1 MRVQT
6 SSFMKT
12 PVVRAANQRAQD
24 RPEYQAAQGIEQAN
38 NAVDGIIMRSQRLA
52 AVADMAELKTG
63 LSAWITEY
71 ENKGGD
77 FTALPAELNKEI
89 DNRMKALRNKGG
101 YYAQAAEEEYPLMKA
116 ELSSVAE
123 NAVVNAMLRQNRE
136 NIGRE
141 ISSEIVSVRKS
152 PELLDD
158 KIRKMAEEIN
168 KVTLSPKEKT
178 ALIEKMKAD
187 MSLAVMDEDLKN
199 DPRGLAEKI
208 RSGAFKDYSSVERQN
223 QYLNAAEKKTLESA
237 KSSVY
242 AQLYENFKDENG
254 FFDYSKAVLFLRKPE
269 NQKALG
275 LTAEASNSIGDMLY
289 SQFSQEA
296 EMREK
301 NRSAAA
307 SSEMDSAIDA
317 FYKGN
322 AAAAIQMI
330 QDSETIKGTDKMNLI
345 EKLKNNKYGAESNA
359 YKEQEIA
366 VKIARREINTDEELL
381 SLVAKDEIA
390 PDVCNKARTFLK
402 NRDEKAFA
410 FVKSALDQIKAT
422 KGFFGRLSPAEA
434 ATNAKAS
441 LVIMEMWNDMV
452 ESGYS
457 PKDVADVLSPEN
469 VEKIRQRFA
478 VSFEEIME
486 SQMGRFSETDQ
497 KTIKEVENLRKN
509 LKKKTPQRKPDE
521 TLDDLA
527 KRIPDDDDI

>member
-12 PVVRAANQRAQD
+12 PVVRAVNHRTQD
-24 RPEYQAAQGIEQAN
+24 RPEYQAAEGIEKAG
-38 NAVDGIIMRSQRLA
+38 NAVDGIIARSQRLA

-71 ENKGGD
+71 ENKGQN
-77 FTALPAELNKEI
+77 FATLPEALNKEI
-89 DNRMKALRNKGG
+89 DARMKALRNKGG
-101 YYAQAAEEEYPLMKA
+101 YYAQAVEEEYPLMKV

-136 NIGRE
+136 NIDRE
-141 ISSEIVSVRKS
+141 ISSEIVSVRQS
-152 PELLDD
+152 PEMLDD
-158 KIRKMAEEIN
+158 KINKMTDEIN
-168 KVTLSPKEKT
+168 KVTLSPKEKM

-199 DPRGLAEKI
+199 DPKGLAEKI
-208 RSGAFKDYSSVERQN
+208 RSGAFKDYSSVERQD
-223 QYLNAAEKKTLESA
+223 QYLKAAEKKTLESA

-254 FFDYSKAVLFLRKPE
+254 LFDYSKAILFLRKPE

-275 LTAEASNSIGDMLY
+275 LTAEAANSVGDMLY

-307 SSEMDSAIDA
+307 SSEIDLAIDA

-322 AAAAIQMI
+322 AAAAIQAI

-345 EKLKNNKYGAESNA
+345 EKLKNNKFGTESDY

-366 VKIARREINTDEELL
+366 GKIARREINTDEELI
-381 SLVAKDEIA
+381 SLVAKGEIS
-390 PDVCNKARTFLK
+390 DQVCNKARTFLK

-410 FVKSALDQIKAT
+410 FVQSALEQIKAT
-422 KGFFGRLSPAEA
+422 KGLLGKLSPEEA
-434 ATNAKAS
+434 AQNAAAS
-441 LVIMEMWNDMV
+441 LAIMEMWNEAV
-452 ESGYS
+452 KNGYS
-457 PKDVADVLSPEN
+457 TEDVAKAFSPEN
-469 VEKIRQRFA
+469 IEKIRQRFS
-478 VSFEEIME
+478 VTLE
-486 SQMGRFSETDQ
+486 
-497 KTIKEVENLRKN
+497 KTIESKMSRYSAVQESTVKEAETIIGSFKE
-509 LKKKTPQRKPDE
+509 KKISQRKPNETIDE
-521 TLDDLA
+521 YR
-527 KRIPDDDDI
+527 KRVKR

>member
-12 PVVRAANQRAQD
+12 PVVRAADQRAQD

-38 NAVDGIIMRSQRLA
+38 NAIDGIIMRSQRLA

-223 QYLNAAEKKTLESA
+223 QYLNAAEKKTFESA

-242 AQLYENFKDENG
+242 ARLYENFKDENG

-269 NQKALG
+269 NQRKLG
-275 LTAEASNSIGDMLY
+275 LTADAANSVGDMLY

-381 SLVAKDEIA
+381 SLVAKDEIT

-410 FVKSALDQIKAT
+410 FVQSALEQIKAT
-422 KGFFGRLSPAEA
+422 KGLLGKVSPEEA
-434 ATNAKAS
+434 AQNSAAS
-441 LVIMEMWNDMV
+441 LAIMEMWNEAV
-452 ESGYS
+452 KNGYS
-457 PKDVADVLSPEN
+457 TEDVAKAFSPEN
-469 VEKIRQRFA
+469 VEKIRQRFS
-478 VSFEEIME
+478 VTLDRVIE
-486 SQMGRFSETDQ
+486 SRMGRFSKTQES
-497 KTIKEVENLRKN
+497 TIKEAETIIDSFKD
-509 LKKKTPQRKPDE
+509 KKRPQRKPGETIDE
-521 TLDDLA
+521 YR
-527 KRIPDDDDI
+527 KRVKR